1 MIEGC
6 SVSWE
11 FKNENGYFSGVDIE
25 IKDQVVGIWVEDG
38 YYNFD
43 IPFDKFLEIA
53 EEVKKLTGK
62 AKEAK
67 KKKKGKKCES

>member
-11 FKNENGYFSGVDIE
+11 FKNEKGYFSGVDIE
-25 IKDQVVGIWVEDG
+25 IKDQVVGIWVEDS

-53 EEVKKLTGK
+53 EKVKEVKGLNGK
-62 AKEAK
+62 AKEA
-67 KKKKGKKCES
+67 